1 MKNHVMFKFF
11 AVSLFLV
18 GSVSA
23 WAQTCQRSDEMP
35 EAARKAVESAAQQV
49 FDQSARGDVQ
59 SLQSSAIPSLQSSF
73 NGVAAAVNDN
83 KDAFQ
88 GAKSQLRSVYLLD
101 TGANPGPDGVFYC
114 GVFGANGMNANTAEF
129 DIPGLPIGKYAIA
142 IQDFIG
148 NKGPY

>member
-88 GAKSQLRSVYLLD
+88 GAKSQLRSVSGISPQAADVLAREAVSDWLLRC
-101 TGANPGPDGVFYC
+101 PL
-114 GVFGANGMNANTAEF
+114 EF
-129 DIPGLPIGKYAIA
+129 E
-142 IQDFIG
+142 
-148 NKGPY
+148 